1 MFQGSDKKSK
11 RKTVCLTLHGPE
23 LLDEAVKNQ
32 VFIFIQG
39 AGDWN
44 TFFYVTIKKH
54 NSWFFSKLYEM
65 LPTRSSGRLLHLT
78 N

>member
-23 LLDEAVKNQ
+23 LLDEAVKNR

-39 AGDWN
+39 AGDRN
-44 TFFYVTIKKH
+44 TFFSVTIKK
-54 NSWFFSKLYEM
+54 NIIPGSLANCMKCSQQDLQEGCF
-65 LPTRSSGRLLHLT
+65 T
-78 N
+78 